1 MDTLSSLLSQL
12 DTKGGEYALNTRN
25 RLRTAYVAAKTYGK
39 NHNWTPADDRAF
51 DSIDAQTL
59 ALVNDS
65 GMAPPPPPALPTL
78 SNASEDD
85 FRREAQ
91 ARGFH
96 LSNMPKAQTR
106 VPAPAP
112 APAPENLLKV
122 ATAAPGH
129 PALPV
134 GYKPEGFA

>member
-25 RLRTAYVAAKTYGK
+25 RLRTAYIAAKTYGK

-65 GMAPPPPPALPTL
+65 GMAPPPLPALPTL
-78 SNASEDD
+78 QNASEDD
-85 FRREAQ
+85 FRREAA
-91 ARGFH
+91 ARGFV
-96 LSNMPKAQTR
+96 LSAAPKAQR
-106 VPAPAP
+106 PAFPAFNP
-112 APAPENLLKV
+112 DQLCEKQLSTAEGTTALK
-122 ATAAPGH
+122 P
-129 PALPV
+129 P
-134 GYKPEGFA
+134 GFA